1 MSTPRFRRNI
11 LVLATVV
18 LAATSYLFA
27 ADGTVP
33 PLPGTNWQLLSM
45 TKKGEPIKDAMN
57 PADVEFTKK
66 GEWGV
71 LHYGGRREAGT
82 YVVTKNHIVMKMED
96 GEIYM
101 DAEMTWKPADETL
114 ELQEKEYLM
123 RLRKQKPQKK

>member
-45 TKKGEPIKDAMN
+45 
-57 PADVEFTKK
+57 TKK